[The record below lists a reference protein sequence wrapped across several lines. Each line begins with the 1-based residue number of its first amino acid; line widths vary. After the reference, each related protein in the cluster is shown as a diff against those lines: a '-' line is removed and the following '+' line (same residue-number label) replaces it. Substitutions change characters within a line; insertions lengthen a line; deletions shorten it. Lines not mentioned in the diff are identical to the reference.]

1 MVGKSGHGCGCGH
14 GRAHGQ
20 VLTTLEWAL
29 EPIQAPGRGIK
40 TMRWV
45 QLMPTHLQVSLRAQ
59 SIQKGKHHNLSKD
72 TVVQLGKGPAPAIT
86 GLCRLR
92 REHRN
97 EPEALATQ

>member
-1 MVGKSGHGCGCGH
+1 
-14 GRAHGQ
+14 
-20 VLTTLEWAL
+20 
-29 EPIQAPGRGIK
+29 
-40 TMRWV
+40 
-45 QLMPTHLQVSLRAQ
+45 MPTHLQVSLRVQ

-97 EPEALATQ
+97 EPEALATQLVLGQPEGPYGESPDSLRDLMVSPRTAWGAVR